1 MRRTRHVVA
10 ACALG
15 TALLVPA
22 IPLAIA
28 QDDPAAD
35 APRPTLT
42 PGNVRP
48 DAALSSTQ
56 ADGKVTFDASESAD
70 SDGRV
75 VAYEWD
81 LDGDSVY
88 ETKTQGEP
96 RAEHAYDPGT
106 TLIASV
112 RVTDDAGASDEA
124 TDAVVVAAAP
134 ADPGTVDPG
143 TVDPLVPA
151 GTVDPLVPANDLSD
165 DSADATEPRSVKS
178 TRESDTEPAGDQADP
193 TVVAAANGA
202 VTIKDFE
209 FVQTSVTVN
218 AGDSVTWLNQG
229 PTAHTATA
237 NDGSFDSG
245 NLSKGKSFSHKFTK
259 AGTYSYFCK
268 PHPFMK
274 ARVVVTG
281 AGSSGSGGSDSGGSS
296 GSGSSGD
303 AGSGSAGAT
312 ADSGSGD
319 SLAKTGVDLIPWA
332 LFGFSLFAFGAAMRY
347 TLTAE

>member
-1 MRRTRHVVA
+1 VRRSRHAVA

-28 QDDPAAD
+28 QDQPGTD

-56 ADGKVTFDASESAD
+56 AGGKVTFDASKSVD
-70 SDGRV
+70 SDGSI

-96 RAEHAYDPGT
+96 RAEHTYDPGT

-112 RVTDDAGASDEA
+112 RITDDAGASDDA

-134 ADPGTVDPG
+134 ADPTPAAPAATPSDA
-143 TVDPLVPA
+143 PLVP
-151 GTVDPLVPANDLSD
+151 TDNLSD
-165 DSADATEPRSVKS
+165 DSADTPEPRSVKS
-178 TRESDTEPAGDQADP
+178 TRETETEPADDKADP

-209 FVQTSVTVN
+209 FVQTSVTVSV
-218 AGDSVTWLNQG
+218 GDSVTWLNQG

-245 NLSKGKSFSHKFTK
+245 NLSKGKSYSHKFTK
-259 AGTYSYFCK
+259 AGTFSYFCK

-274 ARVVVTG
+274 AKVVVTG
-281 AGSSGSGGSDSGGSS
+281 AGSSGSGGSDSGGSG

-303 AGSGSAGAT
+303 DSSGTAGAG

-332 LFGFSLFAFGAAMRY
+332 LFGFSLLAFGAAMRY

>member
-1 MRRTRHVVA
+1 VRRSRHVVA

-28 QDDPAAD
+28 QDQPASD

-48 DAALSSTQ
+48 DAALSSAQ
-56 ADGKVTFDASESAD
+56 ADGKVTFDASKSAD
-70 SDGRV
+70 SDGSIV
-75 VAYEWD
+75 SYEWD

-96 RAEHAYDPGT
+96 RTEHAYDPGT

-134 ADPGTVDPG
+134 ADPGPVDPG
-143 TVDPLVPA
+143 PVDPLVP
-151 GTVDPLVPANDLSD
+151 TSNLSD
-165 DSADATEPRSVKS
+165 DTADAAEPRSVKS
-178 TRESDTEPAGDQADP
+178 TRESDTEPADDKADP

-218 AGDSVTWLNQG
+218 VGDSVTWLNQG
-229 PTAHTATA
+229 PTIHTATA

-245 NLSKGKSFSHKFTK
+245 NLSKGKSYSHKFTK
-259 AGTYSYFCK
+259 AGTFSYFCK

-274 ARVVVTG
+274 ARIVVTG
-281 AGSSGSGGSDSGGSS
+281 AGSSGSGGSDSSGSG

-303 AGSGSAGAT
+303 DSSGTAAAG

-332 LFGFSLFAFGAAMRY
+332 LFGFSLLAFGAAMRY

>member
-1 MRRTRHVVA
+1 VRSSRHAVA

-28 QDDPAAD
+28 QDDPASE

-42 PGNVRP
+42 PNNVRP

-56 ADGKVTFDASESAD
+56 AGGKVTFDASQSAD
-70 SDGRV
+70 SDGRI

-88 ETKTQGEP
+88 ETRTQGEP
-96 RAEHAYDPGT
+96 KVEHAYDPGT

-134 ADPGTVDPG
+134 ADAGTADPG
-143 TVDPLVPA
+143 TVDPAPA
-151 GTVDPLVPANDLSD
+151 PLVPTGDLSTD
-165 DSADATEPRSVKS
+165 DSAAPHPVRS
-178 TRESDTEPAGDQADP
+178 TRQADTEPASDKADP
-193 TVVAAANGA
+193 IVVAAANGA
-202 VTIKDFE
+202 VTIRDFE
-209 FVQTSVTVN
+209 FVQKSVTVN
-218 AGDSVTWLNQG
+218 VGDSVTWLNQG
-229 PTAHTATA
+229 PTVHTASA
-237 NDGSFDSG
+237 KDGSFDSG
-245 NLSKGKSFSHKFTK
+245 NLAKGKSFSHKFTK

-268 PHPFMK
+268 PHPFMTAK
-274 ARVVVTG
+274 VVVTA
-281 AGSSGSGGSDSGGSS
+281 AGSSGSGGSDSSGSS

-303 AGSGSAGAT
+303 DSSGTAGAS

-319 SLAKTGVDLIPWA
+319 SLASTGVDLIPWA
-332 LFGFSLFAFGAAMRY
+332 LFGFSLFAFGASMRY

>member
-1 MRRTRHVVA
+1 MRRSRHVVA

-28 QDDPAAD
+28 QDQPASD

-48 DAALSSTQ
+48 DAALSSAQ
-56 ADGKVTFDASESAD
+56 ADGKVTFDASKSAD
-70 SDGRV
+70 SDGSIV
-75 VAYEWD
+75 SYEWD

-96 RAEHAYDPGT
+96 RTEHAYDPGT

-134 ADPGTVDPG
+134 ADPGPVDPG
-143 TVDPLVPA
+143 PVDPLVP
-151 GTVDPLVPANDLSD
+151 TSNL
-165 DSADATEPRSVKS
+165 SADAAEPRSVKS
-178 TRESDTEPAGDQADP
+178 ARESDTEPADDKADP

-218 AGDSVTWLNQG
+218 VGDSVTWLNQG